1 MTGRYFIFRSVT
13 ALKWETEKDGRRTGT
28 IKVQHYKD
36 AAHIEPLG
44 EPEYFRGTVPATDDE
59 TPENAYRDAMQ
70 IIAEKRNRIEPPE
83 KGLTQ
88 QERYVL
94 Q

>member
-1 MTGRYFIFRSVT
+1 MSGRYFIFRSVT

-44 EPEYFRGTVPATDDE
+44 EPEYFRGTVPAADDE
-59 TPENAYRDAMQ
+59 TPEAVHRHVHDREQ
-70 IIAEKRNRIEPPE
+70 C
-83 KGLTQ
+83 GLCVSSRRQ
-88 QERYVL
+88 HDERGV
-94 Q
+94 